1 MSNNAYKNK
10 YKKNRN
16 LLNCNN
22 NNNKVRI
29 CMTINMCIK

>member
-10 YKKNRN
+10 YKNRN
-16 LLNCNN
+16 LYNC

-29 CMTINMCIK
+29 YMTINMCIK